1 MLQQSILVGNLIYNN
16 IFLFFCFPTL
26 DSTEMCC
33 VCYRFC
39 LKNCPPNDLE
49 CALSPYALEY
59 KLLSLPF
66 GIAANQD
73 LIRLVAY
80 TQDGVMHPRTT
91 FLAVDE
97 DVALPFALRD
107 ENLKG
112 VLFTTQALRQPHT
125 YRMKVRALSYSED
138 GGIEYQTTF
147 IVYIAVSAYP
157 YWEHFKWRG
166 TKVRWWL
173 ASSTCST
180 AEINVW
186 VGVVLEK
193 HQ

>member
-1 MLQQSILVGNLIYNN
+1 MTIIVFSHYVKLKFAL
-16 IFLFFCFPTL
+16 
-26 DSTEMCC
+26 C
-33 VCYRFC
+33 VFRFC
-39 LKNCPPNDLE
+39 LKNCPLNDLE

-97 DVALPFALRD
+97 NTTLPFALRD

-112 VLFTTQALRQPHT
+112 VLFTTQALREPHT

-157 YWEHFKWRG
+157 Y
-166 TKVRWWL
+166 
-173 ASSTCST
+173 
-180 AEINVW
+180 
-186 VGVVLEK
+186 
-193 HQ
+193 

>member
-1 MLQQSILVGNLIYNN
+1 MFSLQIVADFCVKSSSLGFSHRLYTKPLFSASWAHQHHIQPK
-16 IFLFFCFPTL
+16 LFFFC
-26 DSTEMCC
+26 
-33 VCYRFC
+33 RFC
-39 LKNCPPNDLE
+39 LRNCQPNDLE

-80 TQDGVMHPRTT
+80 TQDGVMHPRTS
-91 FLAVDE
+91 FLVVDE
-97 DVALPFALRD
+97 DFALPFALRD

-112 VLFTTQALRQPHT
+112 VLFTTRPLREPHT

-157 YWEHFKWRG
+157 Y
-166 TKVRWWL
+166 
-173 ASSTCST
+173 
-180 AEINVW
+180 
-186 VGVVLEK
+186 
-193 HQ
+193 

>member
-1 MLQQSILVGNLIYNN
+1 MLGAEYSVWCEQNVFQHERKLPVYRHTLPSKLPERSNHRVRLPLHSHYWLPLISN
-16 IFLFFCFPTL
+16 IIQFCSSPLF
-26 DSTEMCC
+26 
-33 VCYRFC
+33 RFC

-80 TQDGVMHPRTT
+80 TQDGVVHPRTS
-91 FLAVDE
+91 FLVVDE
-97 DVALPFALRD
+97 DTSLPFALRD

-112 VLFTTQALRQPHT
+112 VLFTTRPLREPHT
-125 YRMKVRALSYSED
+125 YRMKVRALSYGAD

-157 YWEHFKWRG
+157 Y
-166 TKVRWWL
+166 
-173 ASSTCST
+173 
-180 AEINVW
+180 
-186 VGVVLEK
+186 
-193 HQ
+193 

>member
-1 MLQQSILVGNLIYNN
+1 MSSNCSRFLCKTFFFFGLLTSALHQTFVSPPPGLTST
-16 IFLFFCFPTL
+16 IFNQNELFSFC
-26 DSTEMCC
+26 
-33 VCYRFC
+33 RFC
-39 LKNCPPNDLE
+39 LRNCQPNDLE

-80 TQDGVMHPRTT
+80 TQDGVMHPRTS
-91 FLAVDE
+91 FLVVDE
-97 DVALPFALRD
+97 DIALPFALRD

-112 VLFTTQALRQPHT
+112 VLFTTRPLREPHT

-157 YWEHFKWRG
+157 Y
-166 TKVRWWL
+166 
-173 ASSTCST
+173 
-180 AEINVW
+180 
-186 VGVVLEK
+186 
-193 HQ
+193 

>member
-1 MLQQSILVGNLIYNN
+1 MRVDDILADFILKHSSFSISHHLYLAV
-16 IFLFFCFPTL
+16 FHPTSFFSC
-26 DSTEMCC
+26 
-33 VCYRFC
+33 RFC
-39 LKNCPPNDLE
+39 LRNCQPNDLE

-80 TQDGVMHPRTT
+80 TQDGVMHPRTS
-91 FLAVDE
+91 FLVVDE
-97 DVALPFALRD
+97 DFTLPFALRD

-112 VLFTTQALRQPHT
+112 VLFTTRPLREPHT

-147 IVYIAVSAYP
+147 IVYIAVSAFP
-157 YWEHFKWRG
+157 Y
-166 TKVRWWL
+166 
-173 ASSTCST
+173 
-180 AEINVW
+180 
-186 VGVVLEK
+186 
-193 HQ
+193 